1 MIQRVILVSRSI
13 NAVEVNHCGAVTYE
27 GKIYVIGEGRVI
39 VFDPLTDS
47 WELKAEC
54 GLETYGT
61 ALAIYDR
68 IWSFTQQGVES
79 YDPQT
84 DTWRTEASPSVNRQF
99 ATSGPQT
106 AHFT

>member
-1 MIQRVILVSRSI
+1 M
-13 NAVEVNHCGAVTYE
+13 
-27 GKIYVIGEGRVI
+27 I

-61 ALAIYDR
+61 ALAIYENR

-99 ATSGPQT
+99 ATSWTSNGTLYLACGRVWQS
-106 AHFT
+106 AKI